1 MEMKDNPIVEIQNVS
16 FSYNKNQSKI
26 LDSVNA
32 TIRRGKFTV
41 VLGKNGSGKSTLLRI
56 LSGIKPFDSGSIKI
70 MGKEFE
76 ELSLI
81 ERAKI
86 MSFLSQNHKP
96 VFPFKVSEVVLT
108 GRAPYSGYFPSKND
122 NQKVYESLNK
132 LELLQLKDRIY
143 SELSG
148 GEQQLVMIARI
159 IAQETKLLFLDEPI
173 SHLDFN
179 NQIRVIKLLKKM
191 VSEGYSIVVSL
202 HDPNFAFL
210 AGDDFLLINDGRII
224 LTENEKPWENKELNE
239 IFNKDILKFDYR
251 NKTLFIPDL

>member
-1 MEMKDNPIVEIQNVS
+1 MEMTKNPIVDIQNVS
-16 FSYNKNQSKI
+16 FTYNKNQSKI
-26 LDSVNA
+26 LDSVNGR
-32 TIRRGKFTV
+32 IRIGKFTV

-56 LSGIKPFDSGSIKI
+56 LSGINSIESGSVKI
-70 MGKEFE
+70 MGKELND
-76 ELSLI
+76 LSLI

-86 MSFLSQNHKP
+86 MSFLPQNHKP

-108 GRAPYSGYFPSKND
+108 GRAPYSGYFPSKYD
-122 NQKVYESLNK
+122 IQKVNDSLDK
-132 LELLQLKDRIY
+132 LELLHLKSRIY

-148 GEQQLVMIARI
+148 GEQQLVMLARI

-191 VSEGYSIVVSL
+191 VSEGYSIVISL

-224 LTENEKPWENKELNE
+224 LTENERPWENKELNE
-239 IFNKDILKFDYR
+239 IFNKDILKIDYK